1 MAGSLRDQ
9 LEASYDKIVTVP
21 DAPVV
26 DEPVETPAPVE
37 TPTAPPSSRIAEAPK
52 AAPKAAP
59 TGEERARGPDG
70 KFIEKEAAPAVQTA
84 AKVHP
89 AKVVAPE
96 IPVAPAVPAKP
107 RPPRPSSWKK
117 EYWDQWEKLDP
128 SLAEYLHTRESQ
140 YASGVST
147 YKAEAEAAK
156 PLMEAVS
163 QFLPEL
169 QQHGIE
175 PTKWISSLGQ
185 AHRILSL
192 GSPQQKLQM
201 FAKLSQDYGV
211 PVQALLDP
219 QAQQQYLA
227 QGQNQQP
234 YQPPQQRPLTRD
246 EAQKL
251 FQEQFLRVNSEQE
264 LQQFSANVEQHPHY
278 DEVRATMAA
287 LLQSNLADD
296 LESAYQTA
304 LRHPR
309 HQALWDSIQEQERVS
324 QEEVRRQAEAQR
336 VLKAKAK
343 AVSSPSATPSGPGS
357 EEKATGLRSTIESA
371 WEKHAGGGRV

>member
-1 MAGSLRDQ
+1 MAESLRDQ
-9 LEASYDKIVTVP
+9 LSANYDKIVTVP

-26 DEPVETPAPVE
+26 DTPIEPAETVAAPAS
-37 TPTAPPSSRIAEAPK
+37 PPSSRIVEAPK
-52 AAPKAAP
+52 AAPVAP
-59 TGEERARGPDG
+59 TGDDRPRGPDG
-70 KFIEKEAAPAVQTA
+70 KFIEKKDAPPIQTA
-84 AKVHP
+84 AKIHP
-89 AKVVAPE
+89 AKAQE
-96 IPVAPAVPAKP
+96 AIPAVVPPAPVKP

-128 SLAEYLHTRESQ
+128 NLAEYLHTRENQ

-156 PLMEAVS
+156 PLMEAIQ
-163 QFLPEL
+163 QFAPEL

-175 PTKWISSLGQ
+175 PTKWITSLGQ
-185 AHRILSL
+185 AHRILAL

-227 QGQNQQP
+227 QGQNQPP
-234 YQPPQQRPLTRD
+234 YQPPQQRPLTRE

-251 FQEQFLRVNSEQE
+251 FQEQYLQVNSEQE
-264 LQQFSANVEQHPHY
+264 LQKFSADTEKHPHY

-296 LESAYQTA
+296 LESAYQAA

-309 HQALWDSIQEQERVS
+309 HQALWDSIQEQERAS
-324 QEEVRRQAEAQR
+324 TEEARRAAEAQR
-336 VLKAKAK
+336 VQKAKAK

-357 EEKATGLRSTIESA
+357 EEKAKGLRSTIEAA
-371 WEKHAGGGRV
+371 WEAKVGGGRV

>member
-21 DAPVV
+21 EAPVADAP
-26 DEPVETPAPVE
+26 DAPAEPVAAPAS
-37 TPTAPPSSRIAEAPK
+37 PPSSRIAEAPK
-52 AAPKAAP
+52 AAPAAP
-59 TGEERARGPDG
+59 VGDDRPRGPDG
-70 KFIEKEAAPAVQTA
+70 KFIEKKDAPEIKTA

-89 AKVVAPE
+89 AKAPDT
-96 IPVAPAVPAKP
+96 APAQVAAAPVKP

-156 PLMEAVS
+156 PLMEAVQ
-163 QFLPEL
+163 QFMPEL

-175 PTKWISSLGQ
+175 PTKWITSLGQ
-185 AHRILSL
+185 AHRILAL

-227 QGQNQQP
+227 QGQNQPP
-234 YQPPQQRPLTRD
+234 YQPPQQRPLTRE

-251 FQEQFLRVNSEQE
+251 FQEQYLQVNSEQE
-264 LQQFSANVEQHPHY
+264 LQKFSADTEKHPHY

-296 LESAYQTA
+296 LESAYQAA

-309 HQALWDSIQEQERVS
+309 HQALWDSIQEQERAS
-324 QEEVRRQAEAQR
+324 QEEARKAAEAQR
-336 VLKAKAK
+336 VQKAKAK
-343 AVSSPSATPSGPGS
+343 AVSSPSATPSAPGA
-357 EEKATGLRSTIESA
+357 EEKAKGLRSTIEEA
-371 WEKHAGGGRV
+371 WERHAGGGRV